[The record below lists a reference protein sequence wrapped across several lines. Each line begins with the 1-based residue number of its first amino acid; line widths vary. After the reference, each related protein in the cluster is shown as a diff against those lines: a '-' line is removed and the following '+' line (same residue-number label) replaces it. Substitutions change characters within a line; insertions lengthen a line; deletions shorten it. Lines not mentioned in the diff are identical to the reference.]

1 MAVNHPRTKLVN
13 FRLSAEEYEGLK
25 DACGNNNA
33 RSVSDFARS
42 AVLSKFRPADKP
54 AFETNLTAVNNKVG
68 ELESNL
74 QNLMRQMGLLSQP
87 MALATINRGV
97 AFNASPQARNE

>member
-13 FRLSAEEYEGLK
+13 FRLSEEEYEGLK

-42 AVLSKFRPADKP
+42 AVLSKFRPAVTP
-54 AFETNLTAVNNKVG
+54 AFEANLTVMNHKVG
-68 ELESNL
+68 ELEMNL
-74 QNLMRQMGLLSQP
+74 NHLMRQISVAAQP
-87 MALATINRGV
+87 LTLVPVSSGA
-97 AFNASPQARNE
+97 AFQSSPQARN

>member
-1 MAVNHPRTKLVN
+1 MAVNHPRNKLVN

-42 AVLSKFRPADKP
+42 AVLSKFLPADQP
-54 AFETNLTAVNNKVG
+54 VSQPSLASVNNKVG

-74 QNLMRQMGLLSQP
+74 HNLMRQMGLLSQP
-87 MALATINRGV
+87 MALVPFSSGA
-97 AFNASPQARNE
+97 AFNSSPQARKE